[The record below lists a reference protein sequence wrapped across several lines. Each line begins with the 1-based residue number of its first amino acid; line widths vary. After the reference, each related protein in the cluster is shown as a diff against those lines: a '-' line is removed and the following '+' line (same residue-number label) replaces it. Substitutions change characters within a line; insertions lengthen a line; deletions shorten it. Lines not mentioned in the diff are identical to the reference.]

1 MVSRNEVKFLDLK
14 RKANGRFD
22 LILKIKDET
31 KHFDVDI
38 IDRDG
43 IFGIDF
49 PSELHILLRESPI
62 LPKEIVNAVK
72 PVYDELFS
80 KRLQAA

>member
-1 MVSRNEVKFLDLK
+1 MVSRNKIEFLDLK
-14 RKANGRFD
+14 AKSNGRFD
-22 LILKIKDET
+22 LILKIKNVR
-31 KHFDVDI
+31 KHFDVEI

-49 PSELHILLRESPI
+49 PSELHIILREFPFSH
-62 LPKEIVNAVK
+62 KEIVNAVK

-80 KRLQAA
+80 KQLQVA